1 MRRIVLS
8 LATTTALALGALPAG
23 AAVLAPGDLD
33 PAFSGGVATTKVGN
47 RATWRAVTLMGAKPV
62 VAGNALAPGA
72 GDAILARYTAGG
84 RLDRTF
90 GHQGIARVHIKDA
103 DLYFTDVA
111 TTTDGGLVAVGTAEL
126 GPVVRVRFLVAKFHA
141 DGRLDRSFGDRGV
154 TLTGFG
160 HFEGYAQAVTALP
173 QGKVAVSGIA
183 SFPDDG
189 TGSFAVARYRR
200 SGALDPTF
208 NGTGK
213 TLVAMPGRQSTTGL
227 GLVKASQGRLVAVGR
242 FGSSTGAG
250 IALARLTKRGH
261 LDPTFGTGGTS
272 EVELGDDDYA
282 HDAVPLADDSLILTG
297 RHVGTA
303 GRSVGYVAKVT
314 PDGDLDTTWAG
325 GTGYVD
331 VAVPGHDAYL
341 VDIAKAPGGGFVAVG
356 EVALGGHP
364 KAWQSVVVRIN
375 ANGTLDSTFG
385 TGGIVVRALEADRSS
400 LDGVKVMPDGRIVGA
415 GQSARRGAVVRLLD

>member
-8 LATTTALALGALPAG
+8 LATTAALTLGALPAG

-33 PAFSGGVATTKVGN
+33 PAFSGGVATTKVGA
-47 RATWRAVTLMGAKPV
+47 RTTWRAVTLMGAKPV
-62 VAGNALAPGA
+62 VAGNSLAPGA

-103 DLYFTDVA
+103 DIYFTDVA
-111 TTTDGGLVAVGTAEL
+111 KSTDGGLVAVGTAEL
-126 GPVVRVRFLVAKFHA
+126 GPALRVRFLVAKFHA
-141 DGRLDRSFGDRGV
+141 NGLPDRSFGDGGV

-160 HFEGYAQAVTALP
+160 HFEAYAYAVTALP
-173 QGKVAVSGIA
+173 RGKVAVSGTA

-189 TGSFAVARYRR
+189 TGSIAVARYQR
-200 SGALDPTF
+200 SGALDTTF

-213 TLVAMPGRQSTTGL
+213 TLTSLPARTASSGMA
-227 GLVKASQGRLVAVGR
+227 LVKASQGRLVAVGHSG
-242 FGSSTGAG
+242 GSSGAG
-250 IALARLTKRGH
+250 IALVRLTKRGQ

-272 EVELGDDDYA
+272 EVELGDDDWA

-297 RHVGTA
+297 RHVGTS

-314 PDGDLDTTWAG
+314 PTGHLDTTWAS

-331 VAVPGHDAYL
+331 VPVPGHDAYL
-341 VDIAKAPGGGFVAVG
+341 VDIAKAPGGRFVAVG
-356 EVALGGHP
+356 DVALGGNP
-364 KAWQSVVVRIN
+364 QAWQSVVVRVN

-385 TGGIVVRALEADRSS
+385 TGGILVRALEADRSA
-400 LDGVKVMPDGRIVGA
+400 LEGVMVMPDKRIVGA
-415 GQSARRGAVVRLLD
+415 GYSGRRGAVVRLLG